1 MSDNSGAGEVDRF
14 AATLGKIEH
23 WFMLS
28 VGFVLAMF
36 HIWTSYTGA
45 LPAFQH
51 RVIHLCLSMMLVPV
65 MGKYFNFK
73 SPQIKLVFDIVVIG
87 AIAAVG
93 IYAWSIADIMW
104 KQSGTMSGVDVILGT
119 ILVVM
124 LLVFTWRVVGPAL
137 PIISILCLIYA
148 MVGPYLPEGLGLG
161 HRGYSWSRII
171 ELMYKGVN
179 GIFGTSLGVSSIYVA
194 IFIIFA
200 ALLESSGAG
209 DVFIRLTQS
218 LLGGFR
224 GGPAKV
230 AVVASGLFGT
240 ISGSAVA
247 NVVGTGSFTIP
258 LMKKSGFRPEF
269 AGAVETAASSGG
281 QLMPPVMGA
290 AAFIMADIIGSY
302 NEVVIAAIIPAILYY
317 VALFMMIDL
326 ESLKH
331 RLLGQPRSELP
342 NFWRVLVAGWY
353 LLLPLILLM
362 FLLVV
367 VRYSP
372 QKSAFVSICLLA
384 ALCIAIVPAFA
395 FVLKKFFPGMD
406 VSSIKR
412 EKVSTFLGHIAN
424 SSKGMPAIALTTGTA
439 GIVVGILMLT
449 GIGYKL
455 SSILVEISG
464 GSVYILLFLTMVVS
478 VILGMGLPTSG
489 AYILLATLIVP
500 ALEDLGVAKIAAHF
514 FVFYFGIMANVT
526 PPVAIAAYTAAGIAG
541 ADSMK
546 TGFIA
551 WRLSLAGFLLPFL
564 FCLNPA
570 LLGKGDPGEIALAII
585 TATIGAFALACALQR
600 YFKGNLS
607 WPMTIAL
614 FIGAVLMLM
623 PGLQSDVIGCVLIVF
638 CLGMQI
644 YRARNTK
651 PAAG

>member
-1 MSDNSGAGEVDRF
+1 MSDSSRF
-14 AATLGKIEH
+14 SQ
-23 WFMLS
+23 MLARS
-28 VGFVLAMF
+28 ETRFIFLVGFALAMF
-36 HIWTSYTGA
+36 HILTSYFGA

-65 MGKYFNFK
+65 SNAFKIK
-73 SPQIKLVFDIVVIG
+73 SPGIKLAFDIFVVVALSI
-87 AIAAVG
+87 VG
-93 IYAWSIADIMW
+93 VYALSIANIMW
-104 KQSGTMSGVDVILGT
+104 KQSGTMSGIDVALGT
-119 ILVVM
+119 TLVV
-124 LLVFTWRVVGPAL
+124 LLLIFTWKVVGPAL
-137 PIISILCLIYA
+137 PIISGLCIIYA
-148 MVGPYLPEGLGLG
+148 MVGPYLPAGLG
-161 HRGYSWSRII
+161 HRGYSWARIV
-171 ELMYKGVN
+171 ELLFKGVN

-200 ALLESSGAG
+200 SMLESSGAG

-258 LMKKSGFRPEF
+258 LMKRSGFRPEF

-331 RLLGQPRSELP
+331 NLLGQPRSELP
-342 NFWRVLVAGWY
+342 RFWEVLRKGWY
-353 LLLPLILLM
+353 LLLPLAMLM
-362 FLLVV
+362 YLLVV
-367 VRYSP
+367 IRYSP
-372 QKSAFVSICLLA
+372 QKSAFFSIVMLLALCLL
-384 ALCIAIVPAFA
+384 VPA
-395 FVLKKFFPGMD
+395 
-406 VSSIKR
+406 KR
-412 EKVSTFLGHIAN
+412 ERISTLVGYIAT
-424 SSKGMPAIALTTGTA
+424 SSKGMPAIALTTATA
-439 GIVVGILMLT
+439 GIIVGILMLT

-464 GSVYILLFLTMVVS
+464 GHVMILLFLTMIVS

-500 ALEDLGVAKIAAHF
+500 ALTDLGVAKISAHF

-541 ADSMK
+541 ADSMR
-546 TGFIA
+546 TGFTA

-570 LLGKGDPGEIALAII
+570 LLGKGEISEIILAVL
-585 TATIGAFALACALQR
+585 TAIIGAFALACALQR
-600 YFKGNLS
+600 YFKGMLS
-607 WPMTIAL
+607 WPVTIAL
-614 FIGAVLMLM
+614 FVGAVLMLM
-623 PGLQSDVIGCVLIVF
+623 PGLHSDIIGCVLIAVS
-638 CLGMQI
+638 LTVQTVKS
-644 YRARNTK
+644 RKQRSAS
-651 PAAG
+651 A

>member
-1 MSDNSGAGEVDRF
+1 MTESANTIPEPGKPGGLAGI
-14 AATLGKIEH
+14 LGRAET
-23 WFMLS
+23 WFFFSVCLILS
-28 VGFVLAMF
+28 LF
-36 HIWTSYTGA
+36 HIYASYFGA

-51 RVIHLCLSMMLVPV
+51 RVIHLCLAMMMVPFT
-65 MGKYFNFK
+65 KAFRIT
-73 SPQIKLVFDIVVIG
+73 SPRIKLILDVVTVGALLAIG
-87 AIAAVG
+87 V
-93 IYAWSIADIMW
+93 YALSIANVMW
-104 KQSGTMSGVDVILGT
+104 KQSGTVSSTDIILGT
-119 ILVVM
+119 TLLAL

-137 PIISILCLIYA
+137 PILSILCIAYA
-148 MVGPYLPEGLGLG
+148 LLGPHLPPSIG
-161 HRGYSWSRII
+161 HRGYSWPRIV
-171 ELMYKGVN
+171 ELMFKGVN

-194 IFIIFA
+194 IFVIFA
-200 ALLESSGAG
+200 SLLESSGAG

-258 LMKKSGFRPEF
+258 LMKRSGFRPEF

-302 NEVVIAAIIPAILYY
+302 NEVVMAAIIPAILYY

-331 RLLGQPRSELP
+331 NLLGQPRSELP
-342 NFWRVLVAGWY
+342 RFWQVLKGGWFLLAPLLLLMY
-353 LLLPLILLM
+353 LLVI
-362 FLLVV
+362 

-372 QKSAFVSICLLA
+372 QKSAFV
-384 ALCIAIVPAFA
+384 AIVVLFA
-395 FVLKKFFPGMD
+395 IMTILYFTNHKNNPEIQERTSPRKFA
-406 VSSIKR
+406 SY
-412 EKVSTFLGHIAN
+412 IAD
-424 SSKGMPAIALTTGTA
+424 SAKGIPAIALTTGTA
-439 GIVVGILMLT
+439 GIIVGILMLT

-455 SSILVEISG
+455 SSILVSVSG
-464 GSVYILLFLTMVVS
+464 GNVMILLFLTMVVS
-478 VILGMGLPTSG
+478 VVLGMGLPTSG

-500 ALEDLGVAKIAAHF
+500 ALTDLGVAKISAHF

-541 ADSMK
+541 SDAMR

-570 LLGKGDPGEIALAII
+570 LLGKGDAGEIALAIV
-585 TATIGAFALACALQR
+585 TATIGAFALACSLQR
-600 YFKGNLS
+600 YFKGILS
-607 WPMTIAL
+607 WPTTIAL
-614 FIGAVLMLM
+614 FVGSVLMLM
-623 PGLQSDVIGCVLIVF
+623 PGLHSDIVGSVIITI
-638 CLGMQI
+638 CLGMQFA
-644 YRARNTK
+644 RAKR
-651 PAAG
+651 AAGQTI